1 EKARVLKFDGE
12 EEGRAR
18 VYALHFTAG
27 RVRAARLD
35 VVRPELEARGV
46 RLAVEE
52 VVVVLSDEEPRVV
65 NGVRRFG
72 DEVVV
77 VYDERGR
84 AAKADDCA
92 VALRVQEHYLDGLV
106 RLRPRVVG
114 EEDVER
120 LLRLAGRE
128 VEAAPGCR
136 VVAALG
142 GRAARDHVLDRSGH
156 GSIAGARDGNRGVV
170 FKLRGVELRR
180 GEVEEARR
188 GREVARRRRGRT
200 VARVRRTEVKV
211 NRAAVVVGAAAAVA
225 QRRARQGRGGR
236 GAVSALEADG
246 RAVADVVGDARGR
259 GRRAVLERAVRRQK
273 SDLARRAVQIERE
286 GAGQA

>member
-1 EKARVLKFDGE
+1 MHSVDEEARLLKFDRE
-12 EEGRAR
+12 EEGSAR
-18 VYALHFTAG
+18 VNALHFTAG

-84 AAKADDCA
+84 GAKADDCA
-92 VALRVQEHYLDGLV
+92 VALRVQEHHLDGLV
-106 RLRPRVVG
+106 LLRPRVVG

-128 VEAAPGCR
+128 VEAAPGGR
-136 VVAALG
+136 VVAFLPETRNAFEEEKL
-142 GRAARDHVLDRSGH
+142 
-156 GSIAGARDGNRGVV
+156 SIWLIIGVSTLSPV
-170 FKLRGVELRR
+170 PRM
-180 GEVEEARR
+180 
-188 GREVARRRRGRT
+188 
-200 VARVRRTEVKV
+200 
-211 NRAAVVVGAAAAVA
+211 
-225 QRRARQGRGGR
+225 
-236 GAVSALEADG
+236 
-246 RAVADVVGDARGR
+246 
-259 GRRAVLERAVRRQK
+259 
-273 SDLARRAVQIERE
+273 
-286 GAGQA
+286 